1 MKRNLLLT
9 SLFVFAFAG
18 LFAQGTDGSG
28 MVLRVTIDGVDSDFT
43 EGACG
48 FSTTTWGGE
57 VTTEICGSAVWG
69 YSAPGDS
76 LGCTDVTA
84 GTLTGK
90 IGMIR
95 RGNCEFGVKAL
106 SAEHGGASAVMVV
119 NGVLATHGD
128 DCNAP
133 GMAAGVSGGMVTVP
147 VILICRAVANQ
158 IDNAIK
164 AGKTVNVCFLLPRSS
179 SPFAGFSYAIPA
191 SQASE
196 LTTLCYNFNNRETA
210 DITDLV
216 IKAEIL
222 EPGGNVATF
231 TASVPTL
238 APGAD
243 TLLCF
248 EGYTP
253 PSVEGEFNVTFTNN
267 KYSESRDTLRRK
279 FVHTQYTYASDNLE
293 LMLDGGAQLNANFA
307 TDQLYQISTL
317 LAAGP
322 NGSKGTHCTF
332 GLSKIDSVY
341 VPGNSI
347 ANTLTI
353 FLYKADSDGNGALDL
368 DTDFSDLEIV
378 GIGTYEF
385 KGTEE
390 EAVLVDA
397 EIYDLLTNELGATME
412 ADNLY
417 YVSIQYDGTANGSG
431 QNCAFSNSAQVP
443 YLFFTN
449 EAGTGVPS
457 AAIKLGGSISYWG
470 DRTCVCR
477 LQTEGYV
484 PPTIAVKPNIL
495 DATKYAVSPNPA
507 NDNVVLDLNLATQS
521 SSVVVSIVNPMGQ
534 KLSSQVVNN
543 FKNGQIN
550 LDVKSVPSGVYMMTI
565 RTEEGIGVKKVMICH

>member
-1 MKRNLLLT
+1 
-9 SLFVFAFAG
+9 
-18 LFAQGTDGSG
+18 
-28 MVLRVTIDGVDSDFT
+28 
-43 EGACG
+43 
-48 FSTTTWGGE
+48 
-57 VTTEICGSAVWG
+57 
-69 YSAPGDS
+69 
-76 LGCTDVTA
+76 
-84 GTLTGK
+84 
-90 IGMIR
+90 MIR
-95 RGNCEFGVKAL
+95 RGGCEFGVKVV
-106 SAEHGGASAVMVV
+106 SAEAGGAVAVMVV
-119 NGVLATHGD
+119 NGILAAHGD

-133 GMAAGVSGGMVTVP
+133 LIGAGAVGATATVP
-147 VILICRAVANQ
+147 VIMICRAVANL

-196 LTTLCYNFNNRETA
+196 LSTLCYNFNNRETA

-216 IKAEIL
+216 IKAEIA
-222 EPGGNVATF
+222 EPGGNIATF

-322 NGSKGTHCTF
+322 NGTKGTHCTF